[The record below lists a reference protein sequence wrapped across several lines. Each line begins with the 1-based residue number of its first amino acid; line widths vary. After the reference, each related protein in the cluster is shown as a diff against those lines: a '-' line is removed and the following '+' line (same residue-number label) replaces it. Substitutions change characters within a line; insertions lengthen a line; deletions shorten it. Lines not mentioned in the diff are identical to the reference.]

1 MTDIDID
8 AARAL
13 CDAATPGPWVWFG
26 DLSIG
31 NMYLSAGRKREV
43 LWPSG
48 MHTEGYLDVAPED
61 AAFIAAARDLV
72 PALLAE
78 VERLRD
84 QVIATPREQPH
95 RRSIP
100 VLSALRAMEQAVAE
114 VERLRGTVAV
124 LEGLNRTLAAEC
136 ASATSR
142 ALDYKAERD
151 EAQDAL
157 ARVKALRG
165 WIATRNV
172 DMTAESIVAGI
183 DTALRGES

>member
-31 NMYLSAGRKREV
+31 DVYLSAGRKREV

-84 QVIATPREQPH
+84 PAIATPRE
-95 RRSIP
+95 
-100 VLSALRAMEQAVAE
+100 LSALRAMEQAVAE